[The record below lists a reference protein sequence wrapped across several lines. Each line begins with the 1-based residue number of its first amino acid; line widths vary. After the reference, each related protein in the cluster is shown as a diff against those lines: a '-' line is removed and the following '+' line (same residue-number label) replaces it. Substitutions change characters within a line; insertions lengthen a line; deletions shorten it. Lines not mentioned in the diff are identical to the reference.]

1 MKKLFFV
8 IIFIILPAL
17 IFSHPKSTN
26 SKDSSE
32 DRDPFQKMNNNIYTD
47 VIKLNHV
54 QAQTAA
60 NIIANK
66 TSGFLSKNG
75 RMVVDAQTNTIFL
88 KDTPESLKDIRFYLK
103 KMDVPNRQIV
113 IRVRVV
119 SVNNNFS
126 KELGLRYFS
135 RVREGLNMDLPAA
148 LENSG
153 QLGFTLAKLS
163 KNNLLDLELSA
174 LESEGYGKIISR
186 PELITGNQRLA
197 YIEAG
202 DQIPYQSKG
211 AHGATN
217 TVFKKA
223 VLSLRVLPEIVPD
236 NKIILH
242 LAVNHDK
249 ASPTLLNGSPVIQT
263 RAIRTDVLANN
274 GETVVLGGIYEETN
288 SSNLDKIPFLS
299 RLPFLGSV
307 FGVKKR
313 QASNSQ
319 LLIFVTPQIM

>member
-1 MKKLFFV
+1 MFFIV
-8 IIFIILPAL
+8 ICIIFPAL
-17 IFSHPKSTN
+17 IFSYPRNTDN
-26 SKDSSE
+26 KDLNE
-32 DRDPFQKMNNNIYTD
+32 ARDPFQKINNNVYTD
-47 VIKLNHV
+47 VIRLNHI
-54 QAQTAA
+54 QAQMAGSL
-60 NIIANK
+60 IANK
-66 TSGFLSKNG
+66 ASGFLSKNG
-75 RMVVDAQTNTIFL
+75 RMVIDAQTNTIFI
-88 KDTPESLKDIRFYLK
+88 KDNPESLKDIRFYLK
-103 KMDVPNRQIV
+103 KMDVPNRQII

-119 SVNNNFS
+119 SVNNSFS

-148 LENSG
+148 LENPG
-153 QLGFTLAKLS
+153 QFGFTLAKLS

-186 PELITGNQRLA
+186 PELITGNQHLA

-211 AHGATN
+211 PHGGTN

-249 ASPTLLNGSPVIQT
+249 VSPTLLNGSPVIQT

-274 GETVVLGGIYEETN
+274 GETIVLGGIYEETN